1 MKVSKLIEILSNRP
15 DDEEIVALWWDKD
28 TFLQIPDDDVEVTD
42 EMLKI
47 AHDEVIENIWIQER
61 IWEQI
66 WEVIIENQKESK

>member
-66 WEVIIENQKESK
+66 WEVIIENQKESE